1 MYEVKIKDSY
11 FAAQKDMKLIKKT
24 IGEFLKE
31 VATTNPNNQALVEID
46 QNNKANRNWTY
57 EELYNNS
64 LKLAI
69 ALSGQFKKG
78 SRVVI
83 WSPNSPEWVLLE
95 YAAALSGII
104 IVTANP
110 SLQKKE
116 LKYIIEQSQSEAV
129 FYVNSFRGNN
139 MKKIVLDAIEGN
151 EKIKKIVNLENEGE
165 LYFKNHTNNNL
176 PIVYPSDP
184 AQIQYTSGTT
194 GFPKGAVLTHC
205 GLINNAFFY
214 SNRCEVSQKSSWI
227 NIMPLFHTS
236 GCGMVTLGCL
246 TSKCR
251 MILTSFFDPEKI
263 LNHIKDFDVD
273 IILGVPTMILSILEQ
288 QEKQKHK
295 INSLNLVSCGGS
307 NVAPEMVK
315 RVQKEFNCKF
325 STLYGQTEYCPV
337 ITQHHNNDSIEDICN
352 TIGQPISH
360 TEVSIRS
367 INNNKIC
374 PSNTVGEIC
383 VRGPSTMLKYFA
395 NKEATSET
403 IDKNNW
409 LHTGD
414 LGRMDNRGYVT
425 ITGRIKEMIIRGG
438 ENHFPAEIENA
449 LREHKNISDLAVVGI
464 PDKKWGELIVAFI
477 KFEDSFQA
485 NKDEMI
491 KFFRSRMSPQKT
503 PNLWFS
509 VDKFPLTGSG
519 IILIFILKNNYLKNK
534 NNFNEIQ

>member
-1 MYEVKIKDSY
+1 MYDVKLKNSY
-11 FAAQKDMKLIKKT
+11 FKAQNDYELINKT

-31 VATTNPNNQALVEID
+31 VAITNPNNQALIEID
-46 QNNKANRNWTY
+46 QNNNVNRKWNY
-57 EELYNNS
+57 KELYDDS
-64 LKLAI
+64 LKLAF
-69 ALSGQFKKG
+69 ALSSQFEKG

-83 WSPNSPEWVLLE
+83 FSPNSPEWVLLE

-139 MKKIVLDAIEGN
+139 MKKIVFDAIKGN
-151 EKIKKIVNLENEGE
+151 RKIKKIVNLENSDE
-165 LYFKNHTNNNL
+165 LYFNNHTNKKL
-176 PIVYPSDP
+176 PNICPNDP

-194 GFPKGAVLTHC
+194 GFPKGAVLTHS

-251 MILTSFFDPEKI
+251 MILTSFFDPEKV
-263 LNHIKDFDVD
+263 LSHIKRFDVD

-288 QEKQKHK
+288 QEKQKYK
-295 INSLNLVSCGGS
+295 INSLKLVSCGGS

-367 INNNKIC
+367 VDNNNIC
-374 PSNTVGEIC
+374 PTNTVGEIC
-383 VRGPSTMLKYFA
+383 VRGPSTMLEYFS
-395 NKEATSET
+395 NKEATAET
-403 IDKNNW
+403 IDENNW

-414 LGRMDNRGYVT
+414 LGRIDNRGYVT
-425 ITGRIKEMIIRGG
+425 ITGRIKDMIIRGG
-438 ENHFPAEIENA
+438 ENHFPAEIENT
-449 LREHKNISDLAVVGI
+449 LREHKKISDVAVVGI
-464 PDKKWGELIVAFI
+464 PDKKWGELIAAFI
-477 KFEDSFQA
+477 KFENSYQT
-485 NKDEMI
+485 NKEEI
-491 KFFRSRMSPQKT
+491 ITFFRSKMSPQKT

-509 VDKFPLTGSG
+509 LNEFPLTGSG
-519 IILIFILKNNYLKNK
+519 KIQKFILKDSYLKDK
-534 NNFNEIQ
+534 NSFNEIQ

>member
-1 MYEVKIKDSY
+1 MYDVKLKNSY
-11 FAAQKDMKLIKKT
+11 FKAQNDYELINKT

-31 VATTNPNNQALVEID
+31 VAITNPNNQALIEID
-46 QNNKANRNWTY
+46 QNNNVNRKWNY
-57 EELYNNS
+57 KELYDDS
-64 LKLAI
+64 LKLAF
-69 ALSGQFKKG
+69 ALSSQFEKG

-83 WSPNSPEWVLLE
+83 FSPNSPEWVLLE

-139 MKKIVLDAIEGN
+139 MKKIVFDAIKGN
-151 EKIKKIVNLENEGE
+151 RKIKKIVNLENSDE
-165 LYFKNHTNNNL
+165 LYFNNHTNKKL
-176 PIVYPSDP
+176 PNICPNDP

-194 GFPKGAVLTHC
+194 GFPKGAVLTHS

-251 MILTSFFDPEKI
+251 MILTSFFDPEKV
-263 LNHIKDFDVD
+263 LSHIKRFDVD

-288 QEKQKHK
+288 QEKQKYK
-295 INSLNLVSCGGS
+295 INSLKLVSCGGS

-367 INNNKIC
+367 VDNNNIC
-374 PSNTVGEIC
+374 PTNTVGEIC
-383 VRGPSTMLKYFA
+383 VRGPSTMLEYFS
-395 NKEATSET
+395 NKEATAET
-403 IDKNNW
+403 IDENNW

-414 LGRMDNRGYVT
+414 LGRIDNRGYVT
-425 ITGRIKEMIIRGG
+425 ITGRIKDMIIRGG
-438 ENHFPAEIENA
+438 ENHFPAEIENT
-449 LREHKNISDLAVVGI
+449 LREHKKISDVAVVGI
-464 PDKKWGELIVAFI
+464 PDKKWGELIAAFI
-477 KFEDSFQA
+477 KFENSFQT
-485 NKDEMI
+485 NKEEI
-491 KFFRSRMSPQKT
+491 ITFFRSKMSPQKT

-509 VDKFPLTGSG
+509 LNEFPLTGSG
-519 IILIFILKNNYLKNK
+519 KIQKFILKDSYLKDK
-534 NNFNEIQ
+534 NSFNEIQ

>member
-1 MYEVKIKDSY
+1 MYDVKLKNSY
-11 FAAQKDMKLIKKT
+11 FKAQNDYELINKT

-31 VATTNPNNQALVEID
+31 VAITNPNNQALIEID
-46 QNNKANRNWTY
+46 QNNNVNRKWNY
-57 EELYNNS
+57 KELYDDS
-64 LKLAI
+64 LKLAF
-69 ALSGQFKKG
+69 ALSSQFEKG

-83 WSPNSPEWVLLE
+83 FSPNSPEWVLLE

-139 MKKIVLDAIEGN
+139 MKKIVFDAIKGN
-151 EKIKKIVNLENEGE
+151 RKIKKIVNLENSDE
-165 LYFKNHTNNNL
+165 LYFNNHTNKKL
-176 PIVYPSDP
+176 PNICPNDP

-194 GFPKGAVLTHC
+194 GFPKGAVLTHS

-251 MILTSFFDPEKI
+251 MILTSFFDPEKV
-263 LNHIKDFDVD
+263 LSHIKRFDVD

-288 QEKQKHK
+288 QEKQKYK
-295 INSLNLVSCGGS
+295 INSLKLVSCGGS

-337 ITQHHNNDSIEDICN
+337 ITQHHINDSIEDICN

-367 INNNKIC
+367 VDNNNIC
-374 PSNTVGEIC
+374 PTNTVGEIC
-383 VRGPSTMLKYFA
+383 VRGPSTMLEYFS
-395 NKEATSET
+395 NKEATAET
-403 IDKNNW
+403 IDENNW

-414 LGRMDNRGYVT
+414 LGRIDNRGYVT
-425 ITGRIKEMIIRGG
+425 ITGRIKDMIIRGG
-438 ENHFPAEIENA
+438 ENHFPAEIENT
-449 LREHKNISDLAVVGI
+449 LREHKKISDVAVVGI
-464 PDKKWGELIVAFI
+464 PDKKWGELIAAFI
-477 KFEDSFQA
+477 KFENSFQT
-485 NKDEMI
+485 NKEEI
-491 KFFRSRMSPQKT
+491 ITFFRSKMSPQKT

-509 VDKFPLTGSG
+509 LNEFPLTGSG
-519 IILIFILKNNYLKNK
+519 KIQKFILKDSYLKDK
-534 NNFNEIQ
+534 NSFNEIQ

>member
-1 MYEVKIKDSY
+1 MLPVYDLARIR
-11 FAAQKDMKLIKKT
+11 
-24 IGEFLKE
+24 EFIPFNVCMLGQRRSGKS
-31 VATTNPNNQALVEID
+31 VAT
-46 QNNKANRNWTY
+46 W
-57 EELYNNS
+57 
-64 LKLAI
+64 KLAEHL
-69 ALSGQFKKG
+69 APNFDL
-78 SRVVI
+78 VI
-83 WSPNSPEWVLLE
+83 SFLGTRNC
-95 YAAALSGII
+95 
-104 IVTANP
+104 N
-110 SLQKKE
+110 KE
-116 LKYIIEQSQSEAV
+116 LCDLISTRY
-129 FYVNSFRGNN
+129 
-139 MKKIVLDAIEGN
+139 
-151 EKIKKIVNLENEGE
+151 
-165 LYFKNHTNNNL
+165 
-176 PIVYPSDP
+176 DP
-184 AQIQYTSGTT
+184 RLN
-194 GFPKGAVLTHC
+194 FVEFNPHVLTK
-205 GLINNAFFY
+205 L
-214 SNRCEVSQKSSWI
+214 
-227 NIMPLFHTS
+227 
-236 GCGMVTLGCL
+236 
-246 TSKCR
+246 
-251 MILTSFFDPEKI
+251 
-263 LNHIKDFDVD
+263 
-273 IILGVPTMILSILEQ
+273 LEQ

-449 LREHKNISDLAVVGI
+449 LREHKNISDVAVVGI

-519 IILIFILKNNYLKNK
+519 KIQKFILKNKSPIPLKLKTKGIKTMIPPAGEGIPSKKLSFQDGSSSELTLNLASLNATQTTYVK
-534 NNFNEIQ
+534 QTNHPNLSKYCKFQKYIISAGATPKLITSPRAVSYTHLTLPTKA